1 MFFCFLMIRR
11 PPRSTRTDTLFPYT
25 TLFRSILSQGYGA
38 CPSIQPAL
46 GPIEIWVANIRIES
60 ATFLLGFLDVVHRNS
75 LPIAGRRTDMRYEST
90 STVLSCP
97 TWCARQDKLILRMR
111 SEERRVGKE
120 GVSPCRSRWS
130 PDH

>member
-1 MFFCFLMIRR
+1 MGMAAAQRIAGTTVQPDDCRHRR
-11 PPRSTRTDTLFPYT
+11 ILI
-25 TLFRSILSQGYGA
+25 SILSQGYGA

-90 STVLSCP
+90 
-97 TWCARQDKLILRMR
+97 R
-111 SEERRVGKE
+111 SEEHTSELQSLMRISYAVFCLKKNTYTIHR
-120 GVSPCRSRWS
+120 
-130 PDH
+130 

>member
-1 MFFCFLMIRR
+1 MIRR
-11 PPRSTRTDTLFPYT
+11 PTRSTRTDTLFPYT
-25 TLFRSILSQGYGA
+25 TLFRSMGMAAAQRIAGTTVQPDDCRHRRILISILSQGYGA

-97 TWCARQDKLILRMR
+97 TWCARQDKLILRM
-111 SEERRVGKE
+111 
-120 GVSPCRSRWS
+120 
-130 PDH
+130 